1 MSTISPSLSDRADFA
16 ATDRGFIAALPT
28 RTITSSTGK
37 TVWDTQAWDFMQSPC
52 PEDTA
57 HPHLWRQ
64 GQLNRKHGLY
74 EITPGIYHVRGYDL
88 SNMTIVEGKTGI
100 IVIDP
105 LVSCECA
112 AAGLALY
119 QKHRGHG
126 RRKVTGMIYSHSHGD
141 HYMGAAG
148 VINNNPE
155 NNAQAE
161 CDDIPII
168 APEGFIEAVLSESI
182 LAGPAMRKRGAAMY
196 GNALPRCATGQ
207 IGTGLGMGSSV
218 GTTSLIPPN
227 VLIQRTGEEHVVDG
241 VRIVFQMVPGTEAP
255 AEINFLFPEFRA
267 LCVPET
273 ATNCMHNIVTL
284 RGAQVR
290 DAKAWSGY
298 LDEAVVL
305 FGKGADVLFGS
316 HNWPT
321 WGNAELVRRL
331 EEQRDL
337 YGFMHDQ
344 TVRMM
349 NLGMTGTEIA
359 EVMQL
364 PEALER
370 AWHCRGFYG
379 SLSHNVKGIY
389 QKYMTWFDGRPEH
402 LWQYPPREE
411 GQRYVEC
418 FGGVDGICDKAETFL
433 HRRDYRF
440 AATLLAHAVAADP
453 DNASQRAQDLLATTY
468 EQLGYGAENA
478 TWRNF
483 YLTAAQELRTGKK
496 AGMVAGGQTPLGE
509 KLRIEQWFEIL
520 SVQLDGQ
527 RAEKAAFSMDFDVTD
542 AGEKWRLI
550 LSNGVLTRRRLNG
563 PPDTHADVE
572 LVLTRLQL
580 LELIRGNR
588 VPVERET
595 GNSGVV
601 DRFVDLIRVDQGS
614 ARGPSQI

>member
-1 MSTISPSLSDRADFA
+1 MAPTGPSLNDTSDFV
-16 ATDRGFIAALPT
+16 ATDRGFIAALETP
-28 RTITSSTGK
+28 TITDSTGR
-37 TVWDTQAWDFMQSPC
+37 TVWDIHAWDFMQSEC
-52 PEDTA
+52 PTTA

-64 GQLNRKHGLY
+64 GQLNSKHGLY
-74 EITPGIYHVRGYDL
+74 EICPGIYHVRGYDL
-88 SNMTIVEGKTGI
+88 SNMTIVEGDEGI

-112 AAGLALY
+112 RAGLELY
-119 QKHRGHG
+119 QRHRGHG
-126 RRKVTGMIYSHSHGD
+126 RRVTGMIYSHSHGD

-148 VINNNPE
+148 VVDPASESEVN
-155 NNAQAE
+155 
-161 CDDIPII
+161 IPII

-196 GNALPRCATGQ
+196 GNALPRSPTGQ

-227 VLIQRTGEEHVVDG
+227 LLIQKTGEEHTIDG
-241 VRIVFQMVPGTEAP
+241 VRIIFQMVPGTEAP
-255 AEINFLFPEFRA
+255 AEINFHFPGFRA
-267 LCVPET
+267 LCIPET

-290 DAKAWSGY
+290 DASAWSRY
-298 LDEAVVL
+298 LDEAIVL
-305 FGKGADVLFGS
+305 FGNGSDVLFGS

-321 WGNAELVRRL
+321 WGREELVRRL

-344 TVRMM
+344 TVRLM

-359 EVMQL
+359 EVIQL
-364 PEALER
+364 PEVLER

-418 FGGVDGICDKAETFL
+418 FGGVDGVCDKAETFMEGE
-433 HRRDYRF
+433 DYRF

-453 DNASQRAQDLLATTY
+453 ENVGYRAQDLLATTY
-468 EQLGYGAENA
+468 EKLGYGAENA

-483 YLTAAQELRTGKK
+483 YLTAAQELRIGKK
-496 AGMVAGGQTPLGE
+496 AGMVAGGRTPLGE

-520 SVQLDGQ
+520 SVQLDST
-527 RAEKAAFSMDFDVTD
+527 RAPAETTFGIDLDVID
-542 AGEKWRLI
+542 AKEKWRLI
-550 LSNGVLTRRRLNG
+550 LSNGVLTRRKLDTL
-563 PPDTHADVE
+563 PDVRADVE

-588 VPVERET
+588 VSVEKET
-595 GNSGVV
+595 GDSSVV
-601 DRFVDLIRVDQGS
+601 DRFIDLIRVDQGS

>member
-1 MSTISPSLSDRADFA
+1 MPTISPSFSDRADFE
-16 ATDRGFIAALPT
+16 ATDRGFIAALSTP
-28 RTITSSTGK
+28 TITSSTGK
-37 TVWDTQAWDFMQSPC
+37 TVWDTKAWDFMQSPC
-52 PEDTA
+52 PDTA

-64 GQLNRKHGLY
+64 GQLNSKHGLY
-74 EITPGIYHVRGYDL
+74 EITPGIYHIRGYDL

-112 AAGLALY
+112 AAGLELY

-126 RRKVTGMIYSHSHGD
+126 RKVSGMIYSHSHGD

-148 VINNNPE
+148 VVNPDLQKE
-155 NNAQAE
+155 GEA
-161 CDDIPII
+161 DIPII

-196 GNALPRCATGQ
+196 GNALPRSPTGQ

-227 VLIQRTGEEHVVDG
+227 LLIQKTGEEHVVDG

-255 AEINFLFPEFRA
+255 AEINFFFPEFRA
-267 LCVPET
+267 LCIPET

-290 DAKAWSGY
+290 DAMAWSGY
-298 LDEAVVL
+298 LDEAIVL
-305 FGKGADVLFGS
+305 FGSGADVLFGS

-321 WGNAELVRRL
+321 WGNKDLIRRL
-331 EEQRDL
+331 AEQRDL
-337 YGFMHDQ
+337 YGYMHDQ

-418 FGGVDGICDKAETFL
+418 FGGVDGVCDKAETFMEW
-433 HRRDYRF
+433 RDYRF
-440 AATLLAHAVAADP
+440 AATLLAHVVAADP
-453 DNASQRAQDLLATTY
+453 ENASRRAQDLLATTY

-496 AGMVAGGQTPLGE
+496 AGMVVGGRTPLGE
-509 KLRIEQWFEIL
+509 KLQIEQWFEIL

-527 RAEKAAFSMDFDVTD
+527 RAGKAAFSLDFDVTD

-563 PPDTHADVE
+563 LPSSRADME

-588 VPVERET
+588 FPVEREA
-595 GNSGVV
+595 GDSRVL

>member
-1 MSTISPSLSDRADFA
+1 MAPATPSFDDTTDFV
-16 ATDRGFIAALPT
+16 ATDRGFIAALETP
-28 RTITSSTGK
+28 TITDATGR
-37 TVWDTQAWDFMQSPC
+37 TVWDIHAWDFMQSTC
-52 PEDTA
+52 PETA

-64 GQLNRKHGLY
+64 GQLNSKHGLY
-74 EITPGIYHVRGYDL
+74 EICPGIYHVRGYDL
-88 SNMTIVEGKTGI
+88 SNMTIVEGKEGI

-112 AAGLALY
+112 RTGLELY
-119 QKHRGHG
+119 QKHRGNG
-126 RRKVTGMIYSHSHGD
+126 RRVTGMIYSHSHGD

-148 VINNNPE
+148 VIDPNSS
-155 NNAQAE
+155 AE
-161 CDDIPII
+161 VDIPII

-196 GNALPRCATGQ
+196 GNALPRSATGQ

-218 GTTSLIPPN
+218 GTTSLILPN
-227 VLIQRTGEEHVVDG
+227 LLIQKTGEDHVIDG

-255 AEINFLFPEFRA
+255 AEINCHFPDFRA
-267 LCVPET
+267 LCIPET

-298 LDEAVVL
+298 LDEAIVL
-305 FGKGADVLFGS
+305 FGGGSDVLFGS

-321 WGNAELVRRL
+321 WGKNELVQRL

-337 YGFMHDQ
+337 YGYMHDQ

-359 EVMQL
+359 EAMRL
-364 PEALER
+364 PDALES

-418 FGGVDGICDKAETFL
+418 FSGVDGLCDKAETFI
-433 HRRDYRF
+433 RREDYRF

-453 DNASQRAQDLLATTY
+453 ENASRRAQDLLATAY
-468 EQLGYGAENA
+468 EKLGYGAENA

-483 YLTAAQELRTGKK
+483 YLTAAQELRTGEK
-496 AGMVAGGQTPLGE
+496 AGMAAGGRTPLGE

-520 SVQLDGQ
+520 SVQLDGT
-527 RAEKAAFSMDFDVTD
+527 RAAQVAFSIDLDVTD
-542 AGEKWRLI
+542 AKEKWRLI
-550 LSNGVLTRRRLNG
+550 LSNGVLTRRPLG
-563 PPDTHADVE
+563 HEPGDTADVE

-595 GNSGVV
+595 GDSGVV
-601 DRFVDLIRVDQGS
+601 NRFVDLIRVDQGS
-614 ARGPSQI
+614 SRGPSQI